1 MSESQTHEIL
11 ATFDRQEV
19 SWLTATVNRAK
30 QVKTVAGNMEK
41 HLANVLRQPEV
52 KDTFTEHEIKTVLE
66 FAKVLTMMADED
78 IRAGEE
84 QLKNN

>member
-1 MSESQTHEIL
+1 MSETQSHEIL
-11 ATFDRQEV
+11 ETFDRQEV
-19 SWLTATVNRAK
+19 SWLTATVIRAK
-30 QVKTVAGNMEK
+30 QVKTVAGNIEK

-66 FAKVLTMMADED
+66 FSRVLTMMADED
-78 IRAGEE
+78 IRVCEE

>member
-1 MSESQTHEIL
+1 MSETQSHEIL
-11 ATFDRQEV
+11 ETFDRQEV
-19 SWLTATVNRAK
+19 SWLTATVIRAK
-30 QVKTVAGNMEK
+30 QVKTVAGNLEK

-66 FAKVLTMMADED
+66 FSRVLTMMADED
-78 IRAGEE
+78 IRVCEE